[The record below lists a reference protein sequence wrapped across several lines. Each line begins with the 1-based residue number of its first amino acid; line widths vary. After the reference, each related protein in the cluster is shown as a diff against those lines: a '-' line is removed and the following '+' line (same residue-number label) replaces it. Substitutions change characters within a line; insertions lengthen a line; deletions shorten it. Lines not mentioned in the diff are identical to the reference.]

1 MSWSLREPLLDFL
14 ELVPDAEATGSVERS
29 VNGNLLALFVP
40 DSPSLLLLRLLR
52 FELSLARFCGELSP
66 DVLDDVGLLGS
77 VMSSPLLRLLPYP
90 ALDIAAAVDFLL
102 RFFGASAD
110 SGASSSPLLSAR
122 ERLVL
127 LWSFESGG
135 DCSVEA
141 ALRLRVRVVVA
152 VGVVLVGLFVG
163 GSLGELS
170 AASLAA
176 DERVTLCDIGKRRS
190 D

>member
-1 MSWSLREPLLDFL
+1 VSWSLREPLLDFL
-14 ELVPDAEATGSVERS
+14 ELVPDAEATGSAGRS
-29 VNGNLLALFVP
+29 VDRNLLALFVP
-40 DSPSLLLLRLLR
+40 DSPSLPLFLLLR
-52 FELSLARFCGELSP
+52 FELSLAGFCGELSP
-66 DVLDDVGLLGS
+66 DVLDDGLLGS

-102 RFFGASAD
+102 RVLGASAD
-110 SGASSSPLLSAR
+110 SGASSSSFSSGR

-127 LWSFESGG
+127 LWSLWFAG
-135 DCSVEA
+135 DCSAEA
-141 ALRLRVRVVVA
+141 ALRLRVRVGA
-152 VGVVLVGLFVG
+152 VGVVLVGLLVG

>member
-52 FELSLARFCGELSP
+52 FELSMARFCGELSP
-66 DVLDDVGLLGS
+66 DVLDDVGLLGP

-102 RFFGASAD
+102 RFFGASTD
-110 SGASSSPLLSAR
+110 SGASSSSLSSGR
-122 ERLVL
+122 ERLVF
-127 LWSFESGG
+127 LWSLWVAG

-141 ALRLRVRVVVA
+141 ALRLRVRVEA
-152 VGVVLVGLFVG
+152 VGVVSVGLCVG